1 MNDTSSQSV
10 ALGVGIGRVAYGLG
24 MAVAPRLGLSLFG
37 VRDVAGP
44 LVFLTRLFGIRDA
57 VLGAG
62 AVIALTNESDSA
74 AGWVAAG
81 AVADTADFVTATVFS
96 EDLES
101 MAPVAA
107 GIAAVAG
114 LAGWVSLPGVR
125 RSTRRY

>member
-24 MAVAPRLGLSLFG
+24 MAVAPRLGLALFG
-37 VRDVAGP
+37 VRDMAGP

-74 AGWVAAG
+74 AGWG
-81 AVADTADFVTATVFS
+81 FNYYRQLGDGTLTVRYT
-96 EDLES
+96 
-101 MAPVAA
+101 PVS
-107 GIAAVAG
+107 V
-114 LAGWVSLPGVR
+114 LWR
-125 RSTRRY
+125 R